1 LYAASNQLTDT
12 VLALLESG
20 ADVGAS
26 DNMGHKDIVRML
38 VDAKADIGRRDNFGR
53 TPWMTALQFNKD
65 AGLRTLLEPDHQKE
79 RYLRELQRDKHAG
92 DVAKHMLAIYR

>member
-26 DNMGHKDIVRML
+26 DNMGYTALHQAAATGHKDIVRML

-65 AGLRTLLEPDHQKE
+65 ADFVG
-79 RYLRELQRDKHAG
+79 A
-92 DVAKHMLAIYR
+92 